1 MTPLHFAVVNNQYE
15 ICSMLLASGINKDA
29 KTKVDRTSLHLA
41 CYHGHL
47 QIVELLLLYNC
58 AVNPRDMVGQTK
70 AKRKN
75 IWILKCIVYFLYI
88 F

>member
-41 CYHGHL
+41 CYHGHM

-58 AVNPRDMVGQTK
+58 AVNPRDMVGRILT
-70 AKRKN
+70 N
-75 IWILKCIVYFLYI
+75 INFMFFFLSNI
-88 F
+88 HI